1 MADAQA
7 SGACV
12 GNNVW
17 VQVPSPALLE
27 GRSNDLPFSLSMGNG
42 QDKVSND
49 QKGGIQWQK

>member
-17 VQVPSPALLE
+17 VQVPSPAFYELTQ
-27 GRSNDLPFSLSMGNG
+27 NAKIVAVWVFF
-42 QDKVSND
+42 
-49 QKGGIQWQK
+49 IYFFT